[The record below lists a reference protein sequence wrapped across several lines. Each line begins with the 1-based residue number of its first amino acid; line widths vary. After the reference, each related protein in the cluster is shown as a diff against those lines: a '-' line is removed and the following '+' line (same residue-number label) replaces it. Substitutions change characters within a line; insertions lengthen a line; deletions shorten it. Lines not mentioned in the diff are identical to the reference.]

1 MAMSTRQTVITISRE
16 EGSGGRE
23 IAQQL
28 ARKFKFSYIDNQ
40 IIQLV
45 SRQLGLTEE
54 QLTQLEGQVLPKL
67 TEMSKLITESDQD
80 ESEDWVGAENKIN
93 QTSSNSLSKL
103 AEADHNS
110 KIWRNYQILAEKL
123 IQEVARQRSVV
134 ILGRGANF
142 ALKSW
147 PNAVNVFVHAPL
159 KERIERVAYLERI
172 NPDEAARRITQL
184 DEQRAAYVR
193 QYYDADWHS
202 PDNYHLVVNTCGI
215 PLSDI
220 TASIYQFIKEFN
232 SNRHAVN
239 RLDIYRSYETLATK
253 QNYTPKEAAEF
264 TFTSPYLIRSA
275 VRRGELKGT
284 IVDHRVMSISREALM
299 DWMSRR

>member
-1 MAMSTRQTVITISRE
+1 MALNSRQTVITISRE

-45 SRQLGLTEE
+45 SRQLDLTEE
-54 QLTQLEGQVLPKL
+54 QLTQLESQTLPKIA
-67 TEMSKLITESDQD
+67 EMSKLITESEQD
-80 ESEDWVGAENKIN
+80 ESEDWIGAENKIY
-93 QTSSNSLSKL
+93 QAGSNSFPNLGGV
-103 AEADHNS
+103 DQTS
-110 KIWRNYQILAEKL
+110 KIWRNYQILVEKL
-123 IQEVARQRSVV
+123 IQEVAKQRNTV

-142 ALKSW
+142 ALKGW
-147 PNAVNVFVHAPL
+147 PNVVNIFVHAPL
-159 KERIERVAYLERI
+159 KERIERVAYLERV
-172 NPDEAARRITQL
+172 NPDEAARRVNQL
-184 DEQRAAYVR
+184 DAQRAAYVR
-193 QYYDADWHS
+193 QYYGADWPN

-215 PLSDI
+215 ALSDI
-220 TASIYQFIKEFN
+220 TSAIYQFVKEFN
-232 SNRHAVN
+232 HNRHAVN
-239 RLDIYRSYETLATK
+239 RLDIHRSYETLATK
-253 QNYTPKEAAEF
+253 QRYTPKEAAEF

-299 DWMSRR
+299 DWMRHR